1 MSYDTQKPA
10 RREDIAKRLAD
21 IIRITHDTADKKLNL
36 VKDSS
41 AEITTFLF
49 KGTPSENKLLYQFDP
64 ENQLEF
70 EKSAQV
76 LDSAISAINYV
87 IIRMKKE
94 LFPLES
100 MSQPAE
106 TTMVGTGS
114 QQVSKN
120 LPAKVES
127 RSLLE
132 RIGLSRPKKTVQ
144 PHFPYQ
150 EAIDEIKKKEEGN
163 KQWLLFR
170 EYQAFSVGK
179 QKYTNKVG
187 MLLYL
192 DIHRTRFRFHISPP
206 IIANYQEFL
215 TYLTSDE
222 RAMALQ
228 GLMAQEREM
237 RHGEGLFG

>member
-1 MSYDTQKPA
+1 MAYEQKPA

-21 IIRITHDTADKKLNL
+21 VIRITHDTADKKLNL
-36 VKDSS
+36 VRDASS
-41 AEITTFLF
+41 EITAFLL
-49 KGTPSENKLLYQFDP
+49 KETPIEEKTLYQF
-64 ENQLEF
+64 ELKNQIEF
-70 EKSAQV
+70 EKPAQI

-94 LFPLES
+94 LFPLEAQ
-100 MSQPAE
+100 SQPAE
-106 TTMVGTGS
+106 TVMTS
-114 QQVSKN
+114 SPNQPASKN
-120 LPAKVES
+120 LPTTTQP

-132 RIGLSRPKKTVQ
+132 RIGLSKPKKTVQ

-163 KQWLLFR
+163 TQWLLFR
-170 EYQAFSVGK
+170 QYQAFSIGK
-179 QKYTNKVG
+179 QKYTNRAG
-187 MLLYL
+187 MMQYL

-222 RAMALQ
+222 RVMALQ